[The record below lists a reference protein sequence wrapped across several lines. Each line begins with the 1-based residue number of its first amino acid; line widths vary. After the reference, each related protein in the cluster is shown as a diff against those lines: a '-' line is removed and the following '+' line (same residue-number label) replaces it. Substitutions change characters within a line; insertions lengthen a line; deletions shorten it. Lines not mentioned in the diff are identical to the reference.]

1 MRGTCRMIRS
11 GCTSSMMSIG
21 MARTGDAG
29 CVLIVGGIGPANSMW
44 FSSKAIRP
52 CLSAGQ
58 RAAMCFEVGHVHG
71 WESAGLMNLSRVVVF
86 LVDFVHI
93 VDDVGL
99 YSLSMYDRLDD
110 LMNVVM
116 HMFAS
121 DNGSFLM

>member
-1 MRGTCRMIRS
+1 
-11 GCTSSMMSIG
+11 
-21 MARTGDAG
+21 
-29 CVLIVGGIGPANSMW
+29 
-44 FSSKAIRP
+44 
-52 CLSAGQ
+52 
-58 RAAMCFEVGHVHG
+58 
-71 WESAGLMNLSRVVVF
+71 MNLSRVVVF